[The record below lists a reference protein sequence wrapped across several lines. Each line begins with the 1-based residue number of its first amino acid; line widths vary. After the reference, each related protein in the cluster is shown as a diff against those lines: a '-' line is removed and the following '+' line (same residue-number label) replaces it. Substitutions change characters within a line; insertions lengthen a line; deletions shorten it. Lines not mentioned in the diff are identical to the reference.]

1 MVKGPKNMFK
11 TIFDLRRP
19 SGPNKV
25 PWTVV
30 PQIVIFWSKFFKRV
44 CLCVQILFGGVCG
57 PEGSQ
62 RVIPPSEKLSDL
74 APIPTVLCREPGG
87 GNPFLDFAIYVTK
100 QHLLGPRMSGI
111 FDGQSKSDFGYI
123 FNF

>member
-30 PQIVIFWSKFFKRV
+30 TQNRDFLAIFFKR
-44 CLCVQILFGGVCG
+44 CAWWVQILFGAGRT
-57 PEGSQ
+57 PNTPQ
-62 RVIPPSEKLSDL
+62 RVIPAWEKLSDL
-74 APIPTVLCREPGG
+74 APIPSSQNNG
-87 GNPFLDFAIYVTK
+87 F
-100 QHLLGPRMSGI
+100 
-111 FDGQSKSDFGYI
+111 
-123 FNF
+123 

>member
-11 TIFDLRRP
+11 TIFDLRGP

-30 PQIVIFWSKFFKRV
+30 TQIGIFWSKFFKRV
-44 CLCVQILFGGVCG
+44 CLGVQILFGGVRG

-62 RVIPPSEKLSDL
+62 RVIPAWEKLSDL
-74 APIPTVLCREPGG
+74 APIPSSQNNG
-87 GNPFLDFAIYVTK
+87 F
-100 QHLLGPRMSGI
+100 
-111 FDGQSKSDFGYI
+111 
-123 FNF
+123 